1 MSYVV
6 PHISYLLPPPPPI
19 CCNLLQ
25 SVAVC
30 CNLLQSAAVCC
41 NVLQCVAMCCNVL
54 QCVAICCALGMGLA
68 QWVCAL
74 LCLAVCCSVLK
85 CVAMCCA
92 LGAGLHNGCVPSY
105 TRVCTYLC
113 IYVYRHAL
121 TICLYSHICIDL
133 FVVYLF
139 IWPWVHVYI

>member
-1 MSYVV
+1 MHTPIWVYVCLYIHGCLCIYNGSV
-6 PHISYLLPPPPPI
+6 NLASTDRKYTHGSVVII
-19 CCNLLQ
+19 CIYIY
-25 SVAVC
+25 
-30 CNLLQSAAVCC
+30 
-41 NVLQCVAMCCNVL
+41 
-54 QCVAICCALGMGLA
+54 ICMGLA